1 MNIERTKGVTP
12 LGVEGERTV
21 EWQVKLSHE
30 PPKSWRDAFKN
41 SDVRAEFTDPHDV
54 VFRRNALLFKC
65 REDQLSVWIECIDG
79 WITHAN
85 RAEADAQE
93 ASTRRAA
100 AQEAETRGRA
110 QHLMEL
116 RDKYKDL

>member
-1 MNIERTKGVTP
+1 MSIERTKGVTP
-12 LGVEGERTV
+12 LGVGGERTV
-21 EWQVKLSHE
+21 EWQVKLSAE

-41 SDVRAEFTDPHDV
+41 SDVRAEFADPHDV

-65 REDQLSVWIECIDG
+65 REDQLGVWIECIDG

-85 RAEADAQE
+85 RAEVE
-93 ASTRRAA
+93 AKAASLRKAA
-100 AQEAETRGRA
+100 AQEAETQNRA
-110 QHLMEL
+110 QHLTEL

>member
-21 EWQVKLSHE
+21 EWQVKLSAE

-41 SDVRAEFTDPHDV
+41 SDVRAEFADPHDV

-65 REDQLSVWIECIDG
+65 REDQLGVWIECIDG

-85 RAEADAQE
+85 RAEVEAKE
-93 ASTRRAA
+93 ASLRKAA
-100 AQEAETRGRA
+100 AQEVETQNRA
-110 QHLMEL
+110 QHLTEL

>member
-1 MNIERTKGVTP
+1 MSIERTKGVTP

-41 SDVRAEFTDPHDV
+41 SDVRAEFADPHDV

-65 REDQLSVWIECIDG
+65 REDQLGVWIECIDG

-85 RAEADAQE
+85 RAEVEAKE
-93 ASTRRAA
+93 ASLRKAA
-100 AQEAETRGRA
+100 AQEAETQNRA
-110 QHLMEL
+110 QHLTEL